1 MTNDFEKLENL
12 IVGCKKCARLVSFRE
27 KIAKEKRKQFI
38 NEKYWGKPI
47 TGFGDPKAR
56 ILFVGLAPAAH
67 GAIELEEF
75 LQEIDLLIFYINVYT
90 RQIYLTNQIQTT
102 EMMDLN

>member
-1 MTNDFEKLENL
+1 MCIRD
-12 IVGCKKCARLVSFRE
+12 R
-27 KIAKEKRKQFI
+27 
-38 NEKYWGKPI
+38 YWGKPI

-67 GAIELEEF
+67 GGIELEEF
-75 LQEIDLLIFYINVYT
+75 LQVIDRLIFYINVYI